1 MTTTTLTPTRSPALF
16 LGAWIA
22 ASVAGLAIGVF
33 IAIFVGFGLSEIV
46 TRAAGETAGQIVVG
60 LGFGLG
66 IGGGLFVPQWLVLR
80 TRLPGSAGYAWG
92 GVLGAMLGLAIAFPL
107 SSLFGDNPGIGP
119 VLLFGGLAGLA
130 AGAGQWLALRGKM
143 PAIWIA
149 VGAVSL
155 AVTMAVLLGLS
166 GEGRE
171 VTTALVSGLAHGVL
185 SGAGMLWVL
194 GAKRA

>member
-1 MTTTTLTPTRSPALF
+1 MTTTTLTPARPAALF
-16 LGAWIA
+16 WGAWVL
-22 ASVAGLAIGVF
+22 ASIVGLLAGVF

-66 IGGGLFVPQWLVLR
+66 IGGGLFGPQWLVLR
-80 TRLPGSAGYAWG
+80 TRLPGSLGYAWG
-92 GVLGAMLGLAIAFPL
+92 GTLGAMLGLAIAFPL
-107 SSLFGDNPGIGP
+107 SSLFGDNPGVMA

-130 AGAGQWLALRGKM
+130 AGAGQWLAVRGKL
-143 PAIWIA
+143 PTVWVLI
-149 VGAVSL
+149 GAVSL

-171 VTTALVSGLAHGVL
+171 VTTALVSGLAHGAL
-185 SGAGMLWVL
+185 SGTGMLWVL
-194 GAKRA
+194 RSK